1 MLNASPP
8 RDAVAHSNY
17 PSNTFEIDDHKVQWM
32 TSILDRVSNALD
44 GGDIGTAERHLRL
57 GLLED
62 PENPKLLSYLSICVA
77 SAGRF
82 SHSRRQTTWSC
93 TGSM

>member
-1 MLNASPP
+1 MLNAGPP

-62 PENPKLLSYLSICVA
+62 HEK
-77 SAGRF
+77 
-82 SHSRRQTTWSC
+82 QTL
-93 TGSM
+93 M